1 MLIRIAFFLGLP
13 LFVVL
18 SCANAPDYPIEP
30 IIEIMDLNKT
40 SIAQGNGN
48 AAADTL
54 AIRFSFTDG
63 DGDIGF
69 PDDVDSID
77 TYLTDSRDGFINRF
91 RLPAISTQGVGKGIS
106 GEVTLKIPN
115 RPFRICCT
123 FPNGATACE
132 PNTQF
137 PTDTFS
143 YTIQIRDRAGH
154 LSNTIQTQTITIL
167 CD

>member
-1 MLIRIAFFLGLP
+1 MSIRSAILYALP
-13 LFVVL
+13 LLVAL
-18 SCANAPDYPIEP
+18 ACAKAPDYPIEP
-30 IIEIMDLNKT
+30 HIEIMNLNKT
-40 SIAQGNGN
+40 AIAQGNAN
-48 AAADTL
+48 SAADTL

-69 PDDVDSID
+69 PDDVDTID

-123 FPNGATACE
+123 FPNGATACQ
-132 PNTQF
+132 PNQQY

-143 YTIQIRDRAGH
+143 YAIQIRDRAGH
-154 LSNTIQTQTITIL
+154 MSNIIQTETITIL
-167 CD
+167 CN